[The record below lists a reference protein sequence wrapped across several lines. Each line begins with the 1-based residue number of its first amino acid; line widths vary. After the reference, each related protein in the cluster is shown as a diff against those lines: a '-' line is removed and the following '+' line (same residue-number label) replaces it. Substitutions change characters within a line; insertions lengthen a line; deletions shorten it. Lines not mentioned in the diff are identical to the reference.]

1 MRAALASLLAMVT
14 IILLAHAA
22 RAQLSD
28 GDTLRRL
35 GQLVSAGNGYYQ
47 VRIEQRVIIRIPRQN
62 SAPASTKERSKTTQM
77 RYKEEKIGNCLLM
90 DKLIASRPATEKSL
104 DLVTTDGVLIRSYL
118 RDCSARDFYAGA
130 YMERSGDGKLCVKRD
145 LLHARTGT
153 KCEIDKFRLLVPQ

>member
-1 MRAALASLLAMVT
+1 MRAALASLLALVA
-14 IILLAHAA
+14 IIAVAHTA
-22 RAQLSD
+22 RAQLTE

-35 GQLVSAGNGYYQ
+35 GQLVGVGNGYYQ

-62 SAPASTKERSKTTQM
+62 SAPASTTSRNKTTQM

-90 DKLIASRPATEKSL
+90 DKLVASRPATDKSL

-118 RDCSARDFYAGA
+118 RECSARDFYAGA
-130 YMERSGDGKLCVKRD
+130 YMERSADGKLCVKRD
-145 LLHARTGT
+145 LLHARTGA

>member
-1 MRAALASLLAMVT
+1 MRAALASLLALVT
-14 IILLAHAA
+14 IMVLAHSA
-22 RAQLSD
+22 RAQLSEND
-28 GDTLRRL
+28 SLRRL
-35 GQLVSAGNGYYQ
+35 GQVIGVGSNYFQ
-47 VRIEQRVIIRIPRQN
+47 VRIEQRVIIRIPRQ
-62 SAPASTKERSKTTQM
+62 SGTPASTTSRNKTTQM

-118 RDCSARDFYAGA
+118 RECSAADFYAGA

-145 LLHARTGT
+145 LLHARTGA

>member
-1 MRAALASLLAMVT
+1 MVT
-14 IILLAHAA
+14 IIVLAHAA
-22 RAQLSD
+22 RAQLSE
-28 GDTLRRL
+28 TELRGL
-35 GQLVSAGNGYYQ
+35 GQLIEVKNGYFQ
-47 VRIEQRVIIRIPRQN
+47 VRIEQRVIIRIPRQ
-62 SAPASTKERSKTTQM
+62 SGTPASTTSRSKTTQM

-90 DKLIASRPATEKSL
+90 DKLVASRPATEKSL

-145 LLHARTGT
+145 LLHARTGA

>member
-1 MRAALASLLAMVT
+1 M
-14 IILLAHAA
+14 LAHTA
-22 RAQLSD
+22 RAQLSE

-35 GQLVSAGNGYYQ
+35 GQVIGVKGGYYQ

-62 SAPASTKERSKTTQM
+62 NTPASTASRNKTTQM

-90 DKLIASRPATEKSL
+90 DKLVGSRPATEKSL

-118 RDCSARDFYAGA
+118 RDCSAADFYAGA
-130 YMERSGDGKLCVKRD
+130 YMERSADGKLCVKRD
-145 LLHARTGT
+145 LLHARTGA